1 MARIRLPLIDR
12 VRRWPVIRQVADTR
26 TSAVADL
33 HVALR
38 AGTDVAFLGGLIRAR
53 ASPHRGDRGLQR
65 TVSSSLERN
74 RHGKCEDRW

>member
-1 MARIRLPLIDR
+1 VHVDPRY
-12 VRRWPVIRQVADTR
+12 TR